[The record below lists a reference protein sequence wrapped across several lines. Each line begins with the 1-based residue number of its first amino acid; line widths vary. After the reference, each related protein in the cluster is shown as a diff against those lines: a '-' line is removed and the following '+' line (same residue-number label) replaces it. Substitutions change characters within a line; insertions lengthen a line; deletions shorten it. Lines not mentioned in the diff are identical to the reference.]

1 MKKVVLCTLLVL
13 GLAFCLSANA
23 NADDLTDILQK
34 KGVITEDEAKEAKGE
49 TKSKSFNVKER
60 IDFSGDLRLR
70 WDTQW
75 REEQKPGADES
86 TDYNRNRGR
95 FRLRFGATADT
106 TDTTEVGIRLVS
118 GEGFQNTTNQSFDE
132 HGTGKQIFID
142 RAYAMWEPADWFAF
156 VGGKHKNPM
165 FTFPLVW
172 DPDVSPEGFSEL
184 FTFDVA
190 DGKAD
195 LFFTA
200 GQWFIEELKLKDNN
214 NDPMLFT
221 YQLGTSIKAGDN
233 AKIQLAATYY
243 DYRWMDALSW
253 SEGVLDDTSTFLG
266 YNDSN
271 GQQMV
276 FDEEGNLL
284 NEWGCYELG
293 AKLHFKTAI
302 PFSLFGNYIYNSKA
316 DTEELV
322 TMGVDPG
329 DSDPLKLEAY
339 KGDDRNTGWQVGF
352 DLGNKKKKG
361 DWYIKYFYQVLEDYA
376 FPAVFV
382 DSDFHGGGTN
392 NKGHYL
398 NGRYLITDNI
408 QFRATGFIGTE
419 REDESKDGVK
429 DEDRIQ
435 LDVIFAF

>member
-1 MKKVVLCTLLVL
+1 M
-13 GLAFCLSANA
+13 SANA
-23 NADDLTDILQK
+23 KADDLTDILQK
-34 KGVITEDEAKEAKGE
+34 KGVITEDEAKEAKDGE
-49 TKSKSFNVKER
+49 KSKSFNVKER
-60 IDFSGDLRLR
+60 IDFKGDLRLR

-75 REEQKPGADES
+75 REEQKPSEDEV
-86 TDYNRNRGR
+86 TEYHRNRGR
-95 FRLRFGATADT
+95 FRLRFGAKAQT
-106 TDTTEVGIRLVS
+106 TDTTEVGVRLVS
-118 GEGFQNTTNQSFDE
+118 GQGYQNTTNQSFDE
-132 HGTGKQIFID
+132 HARGKQIFID
-142 RAYAMWEPADWFAF
+142 RAYAMWEPRDWFTF
-156 VGGKHKNPM
+156 VGGKHQNPV

-195 LFFTA
+195 IFFTA
-200 GQWFIEELKLKDNN
+200 GQWWVEELKLKDDND
-214 NDPMLFT
+214 DPMLFT
-221 YQLGTSIKAGDN
+221 YQLGTSIKAGDS

-243 DYRWMDALSW
+243 DYRWMDSLSW

-266 YNDSN
+266 YNDN
-271 GQQMV
+271 YGQQMV
-276 FDEEGNLL
+276 FDENGKLL
-284 NEWGCYELG
+284 NEWGCWEAG

-302 PFSLFGNYIYNSKA
+302 PFTLFASYIHNTKA
-316 DTEELV
+316 DTDKLV
-322 TMGVDPG
+322 RDGVDPG
-329 DSDPLKLEAY
+329 DSDPAKLAAY
-339 KGDDRNTGWQVGF
+339 GGDDRSDGWQVGL

-361 DWYIKYFYQVLEDYA
+361 DWYFKYFYQVLEDYA

-398 NGRYLITDNI
+398 NGRYFITDNI
-408 QFRATGFIGTE
+408 QARATGFIGTE
-419 REDESKDGVK
+419 REDDSKDGRK